1 MSIFKAFLW
10 VGLSHLAITG
20 HGAWAQN
27 DAVSPGEK
35 SAFMTVE
42 WADLIPP
49 EVLES
54 LLKSPGAEEDD
65 PYRRAF
71 APTDVNPAMDGQ
83 KIRIPGFVVPLEFD
97 EEQTISQFFLV
108 PYFGACLHMP
118 PPPPNQIILV
128 DAPEG
133 VKMTAIY
140 EPFWLE
146 GEVSTV
152 ITDNGMAKSAYT
164 MQLDKL
170 SPYGE

>member
-54 LLKSPGAEEDD
+54 LLKSPGAEEED

-71 APTDVNPAMDGQ
+71 APTDVNPSMDGQ